1 MHPERLGP
9 YRIERRIG
17 AGGMGNVYLGVHET
31 TGQQAAVKV
40 LPANMAR
47 EEGFVQRFSREIAV
61 LRQLSNRHIVQLYQD
76 GQAEDSTL
84 YYAMEYVDG
93 VTLTTEIMTR
103 RRIPWNEVIEL
114 SVQIAAALK
123 AAHDAGVIH
132 RDLKPSNLMLTSDRV
147 LKLADFGVASLFASS
162 RLTRTGGIVGT
173 AEYMSPEQARGQ
185 RTTRRSDLYSLGA
198 VMYVM
203 LTGRPPFTGATVAE
217 VLQKHQFAQ
226 FDKPSHYAPGLPRML
241 EELVCQLL
249 EKEPAKRLPDAL
261 VVMKRLEQIRSRL
274 EFTADQMESETVE
287 RPVPGATVAIDADEE
302 GADPRP
308 HGTATT
314 VRNLLR
320 AEVSADRS
328 RSLIAVFFD
337 NTAVLMSLLLGLVG
351 FALWMNRRVDVT
363 PERQFQTAREWML
376 KPAGTEWIRAKE
388 EFLLPLL
395 RDNTVPQQSEA
406 IQQMIARVEDYEFT
420 KSLRTTTE
428 RSKDAETEIRRMIR
442 RAFAAWSAGETE
454 QARKQLQAVLH
465 IQNQMQTESF
475 LKTFVQETV
484 EAWKDTPATDGRILL
499 LRELIRK
506 SEQSLMKQTERE
518 AVVQSLEA
526 ALLLYSD
533 DSAMAAPLAEIQ
545 SMLNT
550 LRGSSEK

>member
-31 TGQQAAVKV
+31 TEQQAAVKV
-40 LPANMAR
+40 LPAAMAR
-47 EEGFVQRFSREIAV
+47 EEGFVERFSREISV
-61 LRQLSNRHIVQLYQD
+61 LRQLSNKHIVQLYQD
-76 GQAEDSTL
+76 GEAEDGTL

-103 RRIPWNEVIEL
+103 RRLPWNEVIEL

-132 RDLKPSNLMLTSDRV
+132 RDLKPSNLMLTRDRV

-162 RLTRTGGIVGT
+162 RLTRTGGVVGT

-217 VLQKHQFAQ
+217 VLQKHQFGQ
-226 FDKPSHYAPGLPRML
+226 FDKPSHFAPGLPRML

-249 EKEPAKRLPDAL
+249 EKDPAKRLPDAL

-274 EFTADQMESETVE
+274 EFTEDQMESETME
-287 RPVPGATVAIDADEE
+287 RPVPGATVALDAAEN
-302 GADPRP
+302 GAAPRP
-308 HGTATT
+308 QGTATT

-320 AEVSADRS
+320 AELSADRS

-337 NTAVLMSLLLGLVG
+337 NTVVLVCLLLGLVG

-363 PERQFQTAREWML
+363 PDSQLQTAREWMQ
-376 KPAGTEWIRAKE
+376 KPAGTEWIRAKD
-388 EFLLPLL
+388 EFLMPLL
-395 RDNTVPQQSEA
+395 RDNALPQQSEA

-420 KSLRTTTE
+420 KSLRTTSE
-428 RSKDAETEIRRMIR
+428 RSKNAETEIRRMIR
-442 RAFAAWSAGETE
+442 RAFTAWSAGDTE
-454 QARKQLQAVLH
+454 QARTQLQAVLH
-465 IQNQMQTESF
+465 IQTQVQTDSF
-475 LKTFVQETV
+475 LKTFVQETL
-484 EAWKDTPATDGRILL
+484 EAWKDAPATEGRVLL

-506 SEQSLMKQTERE
+506 SEQSLAQQTQRQ

-533 DSAMAAPLAEIQ
+533 DPAVAGPLAEIQ
-545 SMLNT
+545 NMLNT
-550 LRGSSEK
+550 LRNSEP